1 MIQMLMNVQSTHAVT
16 TGDALTL
23 MVTTF
28 AYVNQDGRPKTVP
41 LVVKEILFLE
51 LSGKNFKILLVADF
65 QVFK

>member
-1 MIQMLMNVQSTHAVT
+1 MIQMLMNVQSTHAAT

-41 LVVKEILFLE
+41 LVIKEILFLE
-51 LSGKNFKILLVADF
+51 LSGK
-65 QVFK
+65 

>member
-1 MIQMLMNVQSTHAVT
+1 MLMNVQSTHAAT

-28 AYVNQDGRPKTVP
+28 AYVNQGGRPKIVP
-41 LVVKEILFLE
+41 LVIKEILFLE
-51 LSGKNFKILLVADF
+51 LSGKTFQKLLVADF

>member
-1 MIQMLMNVQSTHAVT
+1 MIQMLMNVQSTHAAT

-51 LSGKNFKILLVADF
+51 LSGKKF
-65 QVFK
+65 QNITSSRFSSL

>member
-1 MIQMLMNVQSTHAVT
+1 MIQMLMNVQSTHAAT

-41 LVVKEILFLE
+41 LVIKEILFLE
-51 LSGKNFKILLVADF
+51 LSGKIF
-65 QVFK
+65 QNITSSRFSSL

>member
-1 MIQMLMNVQSTHAVT
+1 MIQMLMNVQSTHAAT

-41 LVVKEILFLE
+41 LVIKEILFLE
-51 LSGKNFKILLVADF
+51 LSGKKF
-65 QVFK
+65 QNITSSRFSSL

>member
-1 MIQMLMNVQSTHAVT
+1 MIQMLMNVQSTHAAT

-41 LVVKEILFLE
+41 LVIKEILILE
-51 LSGKNFKILLVADF
+51 LSGKKF
-65 QVFK
+65 QNITSSRFSSL